1 MSCFFCITGVADY
14 GGFYCKRTPTDVDLP
29 ALDCDKAI
37 MCSMRYEERLNDG
50 GEAYVQCA
58 LLYTTIQGERRIR
71 VHTMALP
78 VTSVLVRLIILFYIR
93 RMGDWTDLTSCFV
106 YRATCFARR
115 TWRRRRA
122 T

>member
-1 MSCFFCITGVADY
+1 MADY

-78 VTSVLVRLIILFYIR
+78 VTSVLVRCLFLFGVIYIR
-93 RMGDWTDLTSCFV
+93 RMGDRTDLTSCFV

>member
-1 MSCFFCITGVADY
+1 M
-14 GGFYCKRTPTDVDLP
+14 DLP

-50 GEAYVQCA
+50 GEAYVRCA
-58 LLYTTIQGERRIR
+58 LLSATIQGERRIR
-71 VHTMALP
+71 VHTVALP
-78 VTSVLVRLIILFYIR
+78 VTSVLVSSLFIFGVYFYS

>member
-1 MSCFFCITGVADY
+1 MSLHLYFRIVSVSVWAIRLTSCFLFTGVADY

-78 VTSVLVRLIILFYIR
+78 VTSVLVSSLFLF
-93 RMGDWTDLTSCFV
+93 GV
-106 YRATCFARR
+106 YF
-115 TWRRRRA
+115 
-122 T
+122 